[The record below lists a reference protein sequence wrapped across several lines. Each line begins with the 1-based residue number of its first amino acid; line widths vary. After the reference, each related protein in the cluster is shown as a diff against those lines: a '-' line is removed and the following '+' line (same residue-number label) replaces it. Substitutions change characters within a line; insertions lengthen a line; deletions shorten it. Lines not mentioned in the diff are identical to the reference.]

1 MSLRHDAGP
10 ESEKMKGH
18 VSTPRICNVSQT
30 VKHVK
35 TELTTTTKIK
45 VTDSK
50 CRRDAWRTAERSTT
64 KAGDTHEP
72 LLQPIA
78 TIGPD
83 FPTFPETYHPHPADR
98 TPWVSDSDSQSEYM
112 TNNDND
118 LLQPRR
124 FILDSGVQTGQV
136 SVPFF
141 P

>member
-1 MSLRHDAGP
+1 
-10 ESEKMKGH
+10 MKGH

-78 TIGPD
+78 TIGPG
-83 FPTFPETYHPHPADR
+83 F
-98 TPWVSDSDSQSEYM
+98 SNIS
-112 TNNDND
+112 
-118 LLQPRR
+118 
-124 FILDSGVQTGQV
+124 
-136 SVPFF
+136 
-141 P
+141 